1 MSITAA
7 ALYRSVY
14 ERNYMMSIMI
24 KSRNI
29 KDNYITKWR
38 VNAGCIEVLTWS
50 YVEVECIWLCVF
62 DCGLC
67 YMLLLGLSVHAC

>member
-14 ERNYMMSIMI
+14 ESNYMMSIMI

-29 KDNYITKWR
+29 KDNYTTKWR

-50 YVEVECIWLCVF
+50 CVEVVR
-62 DCGLC
+62 
-67 YMLLLGLSVHAC
+67 MVV